1 MVYKIDSYLVFQQ
14 VLKNI
19 VAHIACLSVLIPI
32 EKNGRG
38 QLILTIGI
46 LKYAI
51 IKSMFLFYDCFV
63 DQKLILS

>member
-1 MVYKIDSYLVFQQ
+1 MA
-14 VLKNI
+14 N
-19 VAHIACLSVLIPI
+19 IACLSVLIPI

-51 IKSMFLFYDCFV
+51 IKSMSLFYDCFV

>member
-1 MVYKIDSYLVFQQ
+1 M
-14 VLKNI
+14 
-19 VAHIACLSVLIPI
+19 AHIACLSVLIPI